1 MSSNLSAVVEP
12 FVRRG
17 LFPNVEMAVTE
28 IARDYILHQ
37 IDHYRSIEA
46 ALEARYGMSYGQFED
61 YLHARSETLHRSP
74 NSMLNQ
80 AVMAE
85 EDDALDWKIARD
97 MIKSW
102 LGLRREVVQ

>member
-1 MSSNLSAVVEP
+1 MS
-12 FVRRG
+12 
-17 LFPNVEMAVTE
+17 
-28 IARDYILHQ
+28 
-37 IDHYRSIEA
+37 
-46 ALEARYGMSYGQFED
+46 
-61 YLHARSETLHRSP
+61 SETLHRSP

-80 AVMAE
+80 AVMAK